1 MLLKQLKIQEQIDQY
16 SLILYQIEKIHL
28 IRETVLLLP
37 AVRSLYKECVG
48 ARNHETYTHLPK

>member
-1 MLLKQLKIQEQIDQY
+1 MLLTQLTIQEQIDQY
-16 SLILYQIEKIHL
+16 SLILYQIEKIRL

-37 AVRSLYKECVG
+37 AVRSLYKEYVG